1 MRLIVKRNG
10 QTVNEFRFDKGP
22 VYIGR
27 HAHSQVFLPDRAVSR
42 QHAAIFITEDGKWVV
57 EDLDSANKTY
67 LNDKEIHKAEIKT
80 GDSIRIADF
89 TIEIDLEADTNA
101 GEPIHLEDTLVA
113 ASQKSTPT
121 PTASA
126 REIIVRKP
134 DIERAPDIRL
144 PAKRVKD
151 FLQATET
158 ICKANGLDDV
168 LKTLLSITLR
178 QFGGYHSWC
187 ALRNLP
193 SGSMTC
199 HAGKSRDGS
208 AVELGDIK
216 LHKKITQAVDK
227 KEFLLVPRVSSPA
240 KEEKIRSAMIAP
252 IIDPTGCFGVLYID
266 NAMDNEHYSLS
277 DLDYLMLL
285 AIHTAAIIENF

>member
-10 QTVNEFRFDKGP
+10 QTVNECRFDRGP

-42 QHAAIFITEDGKWVV
+42 QHAAIFITEEGKWVI

-80 GDSIRIADF
+80 GDCISIADF
-89 TIEIDLEADTNA
+89 TIEIDLEAQTTS
-101 GEPIHLEDTLVA
+101 GEPIHLEDTLVS
-113 ASQKSTPT
+113 ASGKLSSTPT
-121 PTASA
+121 AA
-126 REIIVRKP
+126 REIIVRKL
-134 DIERAPDIRL
+134 DIVRAPDISL
-144 PAKRVKD
+144 PAKRIKD
-151 FLQATET
+151 FLQATEA
-158 ICKANGLDDV
+158 ICKTHGLDD
-168 LKTLLSITLR
+168 LIKTLLSITLK
-178 QFGGYHSWC
+178 QFKGYRAWC

-193 SGSMTC
+193 SGSMTS
-199 HAGKSRDGS
+199 HTGKSRDGS
-208 AVELGDIK
+208 AVELSDIK

-227 KEFLLVPRVSSPA
+227 KEFLLVPRVSSVA
-240 KEEKIRSAMIAP
+240 QEEKIRSALIAP

-266 NAMDNEHYSLS
+266 NTLDHEHYSLS

-285 AIHTAAIIENF
+285 TIHTAAIVENF